1 MELVAAVVEASDG
14 VAGVFLLLE
23 VAEGLAE
30 LLRINHLHGRAHLV
44 RQVNRQLVKALALA
58 LKEVRV
64 LRLQPVQDVHCV
76 TVGVGQALSLE
87 GEVVCVSGVG
97 SELLGFGGATDLVH
111 VGREGSGVD
120 GALLHARELLLN

>member
-76 TVGVGQALSLE
+76 AVGVSQALSLE
-87 GEVVCVSGVG
+87 GEVVCVGGVG
-97 SELLGFGGATDLVH
+97 PELLGFGGATDLVH
-111 VGREGSGVD
+111 VG
-120 GALLHARELLLN
+120 